1 MSSVRTEPPRHSSAS
16 SHPHRQRAL
25 TDSRGSALSYTRLLK
40 ENRTFRFIWL
50 SQAVSNAGDWFNTIA
65 VLGLTLALTGSGL
78 ALSIVTICQMLPP
91 FLTTPLAGVVAE
103 RYDRRRV
110 MIVTDIL
117 RACVALGFL
126 LVDSADEVWMLYL
139 FMAILSGLG
148 PFFDVT
154 RTAVLPSIAQGKALL
169 AANALTSTTWAA
181 MLMVG
186 SALGGVVADN
196 LGRSA
201 AFQVNAV
208 SFVFAALFVARIS
221 IPAAAGAGLPA
232 RFFSDFI
239 EGLKYIGRDRPTRVY
254 LPGKATWGLAG
265 GGAVLLYAVFGGQ
278 VYRAGDTGIAI
289 LYTAR
294 GLGTLLGA
302 VLIKVFNTIRLGPLR
317 TGILVGL
324 VSYGVFFILFSQAP
338 SIWLA
343 GVSIILAAAGSMVM
357 WVYSSLGLQL
367 VVDEGYRGRVFAAD
381 QGLFTLAFSVSAL
394 GTGLLLDAMA
404 PRLVAL
410 LAGAAGILIVGIWY
424 LFARRIPL
432 GARHAE
438 HHAE

>member
-1 MSSVRTEPPRHSSAS
+1 MAKST
-16 SHPHRQRAL
+16 
-25 TDSRGSALSYTRLLK
+25 GSALSYTRLLR
-40 ENRTFRFIWL
+40 ENRTFRILWL
-50 SQAVSNAGDWFNTIA
+50 SQVISNAGDWFSTIA

-91 FLTTPLAGVVAE
+91 FLTAPLAGVVAE
-103 RYDRRRV
+103 RYNRKRV

-117 RACVALGFL
+117 RAGAALGFL

-154 RTAVLPSIAQGKALL
+154 RTASLPSIVQGKSLL

-181 MLMVG
+181 MLTVG
-186 SALGGVVADN
+186 SALGGLVADH
-196 LGRSA
+196 LGRSV
-201 AFQVNAV
+201 AFQLNAL
-208 SFVFAALFVARIS
+208 SFVVAALFVARIA
-221 IPAAAGAGLPA
+221 IPAAAGAGQPV
-232 RFFSDFI
+232 RFLSDFI
-239 EGLKYIGRDRPTRVY
+239 EGLKYIGRDRSTRVY

-294 GLGTLLGA
+294 GLGTLMGA
-302 VLIKVFNTIRLGPLR
+302 VFIKLFDTIRLDQLR
-317 TGILVGL
+317 TGILIGL
-324 VSYGVFFILFSQAP
+324 VSYGACFILFSQAP

-343 GVSIILAAAGSMVM
+343 ATCIILAAAGSMVM

-381 QGLFTLAFSVSAL
+381 QGLFTLAFSLSAL
-394 GTGLLLDAMA
+394 GTGLLLDAIA

-410 LAGAAGILIVGIWY
+410 LAGAAGILIVCAWY
-424 LFARRIPL
+424 YFARRIPL
-432 GARHAE
+432 GGQQIA
-438 HHAE
+438 

>member
-1 MSSVRTEPPRHSSAS
+1 MTKST
-16 SHPHRQRAL
+16 
-25 TDSRGSALSYTRLLK
+25 GSALSYTRLLR
-40 ENRTFRFIWL
+40 ENRIFRILWL
-50 SQAVSNAGDWFNTIA
+50 SQVVSNAGDWFSTIA

-78 ALSIVTICQMLPP
+78 ALSIVTLCQMLPP
-91 FLTTPLAGVVAE
+91 FLTAPLAGVVAE
-103 RYDRRRV
+103 RYNRKRV

-117 RACVALGFL
+117 RAGAALGFL
-126 LVDSADEVWMLYL
+126 LVDTADEVWMLYL

-154 RTAVLPSIAQGKALL
+154 RTATLPSIAQGKSLL

-181 MLMVG
+181 MLTVG
-186 SALGGVVADN
+186 SALGGLVADY

-201 AFQVNAV
+201 AFQLNAL
-208 SFVFAALFVARIS
+208 SFVVAALFVSRIA
-221 IPAAAGAGLPA
+221 IPAAAGAGQPV
-232 RFFSDFI
+232 RFLSDFI
-239 EGLKYIGRDRPTRVY
+239 EGLKYIGRDRATRVY

-302 VLIKVFNTIRLGPLR
+302 VFIKLFSTIRLGQLR
-317 TGILVGL
+317 RGILIGL
-324 VSYGVFFILFSQAP
+324 VSYGACFIIFSQAP

-343 GVSIILAAAGSMVM
+343 AASIILAAAGSMVM

-381 QGLFTLAFSVSAL
+381 NGLFTLAFSLSAL

-404 PRLVAL
+404 PRLVAF
-410 LAGAAGILIVGIWY
+410 LAGAAGILIVCAWY
-424 LFARRIPL
+424 YFARRIPL
-432 GARHAE
+432 GGQHNALGR
-438 HHAE
+438 

>member
-1 MSSVRTEPPRHSSAS
+1 MTKST
-16 SHPHRQRAL
+16 
-25 TDSRGSALSYTRLLK
+25 GSALSYTRLLR
-40 ENRTFRFIWL
+40 ENRTFRILWL
-50 SQAVSNAGDWFNTIA
+50 SQVISNAGDWFSTIA

-91 FLTTPLAGVVAE
+91 FLTAPLAGVVAE
-103 RYDRRRV
+103 RYNRKRV

-117 RACVALGFL
+117 RAGAALGFL

-154 RTAVLPSIAQGKALL
+154 RTASLPSIVQGKSLL

-181 MLMVG
+181 MLTVG
-186 SALGGVVADN
+186 SALGGLVADH
-196 LGRSA
+196 LGRSV
-201 AFQVNAV
+201 AFQLNAL
-208 SFVFAALFVARIS
+208 SFVVAALFVARIA
-221 IPAAAGAGLPA
+221 IPAAAGAGQPV
-232 RFFSDFI
+232 RFLSDFI
-239 EGLKYIGRDRPTRVY
+239 EGLKYIGRDRSTRVY

-294 GLGTLLGA
+294 GLGTLMGA
-302 VLIKVFNTIRLGPLR
+302 VFIKLFDTIRLDQLR
-317 TGILVGL
+317 TGILIGL
-324 VSYGVFFILFSQAP
+324 VSYGACFILFSQAP

-343 GVSIILAAAGSMVM
+343 ATCIILAAAGSMVM

-381 QGLFTLAFSVSAL
+381 QGLFTLAFSLSAL
-394 GTGLLLDAMA
+394 GTGLLLDAIA

-410 LAGAAGILIVGIWY
+410 LAGAAGILIVCAWY
-424 LFARRIPL
+424 YFARRIPL
-432 GARHAE
+432 GGQQIA
-438 HHAE
+438 